1 MELLHAVLTVAAIA
15 AIGIMSPGPDFFAV
29 TYASMLQSRMQ
40 AFWVALGVVCGN
52 GIWAGAALLG
62 VGALFALFPTFYLS
76 FKIFG
81 ALYLCYL
88 GIKMLRSA
96 RKPLPESNIESTP
109 SSTYALF
116 SKGLATTMSNP
127 KAAVYYASALS
138 AAAPQHASWPTL
150 MALLATVIA
159 IATVWFSLV
168 ILVLSTPKAS
178 AAFRRF
184 KAYFE
189 SLFGGLLL
197 TFGLKRLWDA
207 KP

>member
-1 MELLHAVLTVAAIA
+1 MELLQAILTVAAIA

-29 TYASMLQSRMQ
+29 TYASMLQSRLS
-40 AFWVALGVVCGN
+40 AFWVALGVICGN

-62 VGALFALFPTFYLS
+62 VGALFALFPTFYLG

-96 RKPLPESNIESTP
+96 RQPLPENGAESSSNSVYT
-109 SSTYALF
+109 LF

-138 AAAPQHASWPTL
+138 AAAPQHASWATL
-150 MALLATVIA
+150 MLLLATVVLV
-159 IATVWFSLV
+159 ATVWFSLV

>member
-1 MELLHAVLTVAAIA
+1 MELLQAILTVAAIA

-29 TYASMLQSRMQ
+29 TYAAMLQSRVH
-40 AFWVALGVVCGN
+40 AFWVALGVIFGN
-52 GIWAGAALLG
+52 GVWAGAALLG
-62 VGALFALFPTFYLS
+62 VGALFKLFPTFYLG

-88 GIKMLRSA
+88 GFKMLRSA
-96 RKPLPESNIESTP
+96 RKPLPENDIEST
-109 SSTYALF
+109 SKSAYALF

-127 KAAVYYASALS
+127 KAVVYYASALS
-138 AAAPQHASWPTL
+138 AASPANASWSTL
-150 MALLATVIA
+150 MFLLSTVLLVATI
-159 IATVWFSLV
+159 WFSLV

-184 KAYFE
+184 KVYFE

-197 TFGLKRLWDA
+197 SFGLKRL
-207 KP
+207 